1 MSVSLETEEVV
12 IAGAVDDVGP
22 GSTPN
27 KSLADRERDGEC
39 VVTRKVWCERSEWTL
54 ETRETHFC
62 LASPTDA
69 PASFRTSRAQLRW
82 IARFEFTASAERGG
96 GRRAERKVE
105 WRMPVEMSGAH
116 ASGLGARGTARGV
129 PAGWDGARASM
140 TRESSLLAM

>member
-12 IAGAVDDVGP
+12 VASCADDDVGP
-22 GSTPN
+22 GSPPV
-27 KSLADRERDGEC
+27 KSLEDRERDGEC

-54 ETRETHFC
+54 DTRETHFC

-105 WRMPVEMSGAH
+105 WRMPV
-116 ASGLGARGTARGV
+116 
-129 PAGWDGARASM
+129 
-140 TRESSLLAM
+140 